1 MHMSDLIGKGYVHIY
16 TGNGKGKT
24 TAALGLAF
32 RAVGN
37 GLKVL
42 MFQFLKGEGEYT
54 GEREA
59 AIRLAPDLEIRAR
72 GGEGFVDPTDPSPMA
87 RSLAREA
94 LDEARHEIQ
103 SDRWDLVI
111 LDEINVAVHFGLV
124 PVRDVHAILEAKPA
138 GVEVILTG
146 RLAHQELIDRAD
158 LVTEMIEVK
167 HYFRAGVAARKGIE
181 K

>member
-1 MHMSDLIGKGYVHIY
+1 MSMNDLIGRGYVHIY

-87 RSLAREA
+87 RSLAQEA
-94 LDEARHEIQ
+94 IAEARREIQ
-103 SDRWDLVI
+103 SGHWDLVI
-111 LDEINVAVHFGLV
+111 LDEINVAVHLGLI
-124 PVRDVHAILEAKPA
+124 PVQIVQDLLDARPE
-138 GVEVILTG
+138 GVEIVLTG
-146 RLAHQELIDRAD
+146 RQAPQELINRAD

-167 HYFRAGVAARKGIE
+167 HYYNAGVPARKGIE